1 MASMSCPAH
10 RDIDHAYSTSVTER
24 IRRLQRVKG
33 AKKVLEMN
41 SGQLTEALH
50 SKDYSK
56 LAAEELAKAVVR
68 HNKTHPVAK
77 APKPRMGQLRGI
89 KCFRQL
95 QNTTAEIIRQTR
107 NRTSSAGR
115 HKILRNPSGPA
126 PGA

>member
-1 MASMSCPAH
+1 MASMSCPAQ
-10 RDIDHAYSTSVTER
+10 RDIDHAYSTSVAER

-68 HNKTHPVAK
+68 HNKTHPAAK

-89 KCFRQL
+89 KCFGNYKIRLPKSSGKQ
-95 QNTTAEIIRQTR
+95 EIGQVRLEDTRSCEIR
-107 NRTSSAGR
+107 
-115 HKILRNPSGPA
+115 
-126 PGA
+126 